1 MCGSDSSK
9 GPSTSRLWWG
19 PKKQS
24 SWAPMH
30 FLSNYYFRRILVG
43 WGWGV
48 FLCGCV
54 NVCKHTCRPQVKLR
68 YLSSRTLST
77 LFFETGYLICQV
89 LSKQS
94 RLADYEALGELPVC
108 VSSSRITSLC
118 HHTWLGFL
126 HVGSRDHVILLD
138 SEPLTD

>member
-94 RLADYEALGELPVC
+94 RLAGWPWGSFLSASLAAGLQACATIPGLAFFMWALG
-108 VSSSRITSLC
+108 IT
-118 HHTWLGFL
+118 
-126 HVGSRDHVILLD
+126 
-138 SEPLTD
+138 